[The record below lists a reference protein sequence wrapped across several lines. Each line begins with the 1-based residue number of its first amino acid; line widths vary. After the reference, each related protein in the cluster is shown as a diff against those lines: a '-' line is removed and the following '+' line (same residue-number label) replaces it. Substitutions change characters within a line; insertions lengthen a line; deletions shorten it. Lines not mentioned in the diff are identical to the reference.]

1 MTSMPER
8 SGPIGNLASVSFDQL
23 CQAVEELHPPDGRK
37 AEVGG
42 GRIVLAARP
51 WACHWRA
58 LRSLRR
64 QLQPHAPEGHDADS
78 APFLF
83 VFPRSARA
91 YGPDLFVA
99 DEAAFEHLSPR
110 IPGEALSLVAEL
122 TSVSTK
128 DDDWA
133 EKVAVYG
140 RQVPVYLLVDMQAET
155 ATVFWD
161 PSEQGYRSRTTV
173 TFGERLHVPKPFDFD
188 LDTSEFHAPD
198 EGGDGAS

>member
-1 MTSMPER
+1 MTSMLER
-8 SGPIGNLASVSFDQL
+8 PVTISDPVPVDFEEL
-23 CQAVEELHPPDGRK
+23 CRAVEELHLPDGYK
-37 AEVGG
+37 AEIIRGK
-42 GRIVLAARP
+42 IVVSPWSRAYYWRP
-51 WACHWRA
+51 MK
-58 LRSLRR
+58 SLRR

-99 DEAAFEHLSPR
+99 DEAAFEHRSPR

-173 TFGERLHVPKPFDFD
+173 TFGEKLYVPKPFDFD
-188 LDTSEFHAPD
+188 LDTSEFHAPGQ
-198 EGGDGAS
+198 GGDSAS